1 MPEKN
6 TAASAANE
14 YIVRNRMTHWQKT
27 YPHWVSAAS
36 IVVLLLFWE
45 AICRCGLVSSLFLPA
60 PSQIIS
66 ALLAMLA
73 DGEIGVSLAASIYR
87 ILIGFASAALSA
99 LQSVLLPV
107 PRRSQI
113 KSAIL

>member
-1 MPEKN
+1 MPEKK

-27 YPHWVSAAS
+27 YPHWVSVAS
-36 IVVLLLFWE
+36 IIILLLFWE

-66 ALLAMLA
+66 ALLL
-73 DGEIGVSLAASIYR
+73 
-87 ILIGFASAALSA
+87 
-99 LQSVLLPV
+99 
-107 PRRSQI
+107 
-113 KSAIL
+113 